1 MEIIVLKVGNYDII
15 VVNLDEQNLLIVE
28 ASKSP
33 RSLKKDF
40 LTRSLLVPDRMVS
53 SHQICLI
60 AILRLQEG
68 VKLALCPRPLGISI
82 WKDESILD

>member
-1 MEIIVLKVGNYDII
+1 MR
-15 VVNLDEQNLLIVE
+15 VE

-33 RSLKKDF
+33 CSSKEYF
-40 LTRSLLVPDRMVS
+40 LTRGLLVPDRMVS

-68 VKLALCPRPLGISI
+68 VKLALCPRPLGNRSR
-82 WKDESILD
+82 KDETINRERLFALIDK